1 MITKAKELRELSN
14 EELVTRRR
22 DLKHEMLNLRVQQ
35 QSGQLENPARI
46 FLVRRE
52 VARIE
57 TILSSRRI
65 EASQPASGEA
75 AAPVTDG
82 SAAPAAEKAPAKKK
96 TAAKKTSAK
105 KKTTKKKAAKK
116 DSAGAE

>member
-1 MITKAKELRELSN
+1 MKVKELRELN
-14 EELVTRRR
+14 REELVTRRR

-57 TILSSRRI
+57 TVLSTRRI
-65 EASQPASGEA
+65 EAG
-75 AAPVTDG
+75 
-82 SAAPAAEKAPAKKK
+82 AAPAVAAAAQTAGAAAPAKKK
-96 TAAKKTSAK
+96 TA
-105 KKTTKKKAAKK
+105 KKAATKPKK
-116 DSAGAE
+116 AAAKPEAESS